1 MKKLRVLYATSEAY
15 PLVKTGGLG
24 DVSHALPTALRRL
37 DIDIRILIP
46 GYPQVLEKLSL
57 VEVYENLNLFNYSVN
72 ILAGTMPDG
81 ITPIYVV
88 DCPALY
94 LRDGGPYQNPEG
106 YDWHDNALRFGVLSK
121 VAALFGNHDLLF
133 KPDVIHCNDWQTGL
147 TAAFL
152 AYSTAPRARTLMSI
166 HNVAYQGIFG
176 AEMVGLLGLPPESF
190 NMLGL
195 EFYGMM
201 SFLKAGLYYSDWIN
215 TVSPNYAR
223 EIQTPAF
230 GHGLDGLLA
239 LRHDH
244 LTGILNGV
252 DIDFWNPEADRYIF
266 APYNKSNLVG
276 KRKNAQALRK
286 KLGLSLTKA
295 DRSPTGYKPLLGVV
309 SRLTS
314 QKGLDL
320 FIPIIP
326 EIVNSDEG
334 AQVAILGSGDHE
346 LEARLQQL
354 AELLPG
360 KVSVTFGYD
369 EELAH
374 QIEAGAD
381 IFIMPSRFEPCGLNQ
396 MYSMRYGTI
405 PVVRRTGGLAD
416 TVIDATPE
424 NLEQQGLATG
434 FVFEKEDS
442 RELLQTIQRTLQA
455 FRDKNIWR
463 KLQQNCM
470 GRDFSWESS
479 AKQYI
484 SLYSKLIQK

>member
-1 MKKLRVLYATSEAY
+1 MTKLRVLYATSEAY

-24 DVSHALPTALRRL
+24 DVSHALPTALRQL
-37 DIDIRILIP
+37 DVDIRILIP

-57 VEVYENLNLFNYSVN
+57 LEIHEDLELFNYSVR
-72 ILAGTMPDG
+72 ILAGIMPDG
-81 ITPIYVV
+81 LTPVYVI

-94 LRDGGPYQNPEG
+94 QREGGPYQTAAG
-106 YDWHDNALRFGVLSK
+106 HDWSDNALRFGLLSK
-121 VAALFGNHDLLF
+121 VAALFGDHEFLF
-133 KPDVIHCNDWQTGL
+133 KPDVVHCNDWQTGL

-166 HNVAYQGIFG
+166 HNVAYQGTFG

-201 SFLKAGLYYSDWIN
+201 SFLKAGLYYSDWIS

-230 GHGLDGLLA
+230 GNGLDGLLA
-239 LRHDH
+239 LRHDQ

-252 DIDFWNPEADRYIF
+252 DINFWNPEADQYIF
-266 APYNKSNLVG
+266 SPYTKSNLAG

-286 KLGLSLTKA
+286 KLGLSLAKA

-326 EIVNSDEG
+326 EIVNGAEG
-334 AQVAILGSGDHE
+334 AQVVILGSGDQE
-346 LEARLQQL
+346 LENRLQQL
-354 AELLPG
+354 AEMLPG
-360 KVSVTFGYD
+360 KVSVTFGYN

-374 QIEAGAD
+374 QIEAAAD

-405 PVVRRTGGLAD
+405 PIVRRTGGLAD

-442 RELLQTIQRTLQA
+442 RELLQTIKRALQA
-455 FRDKNIWR
+455 FRDKNTWR

-470 GRDFSWESS
+470 NRDFSWKNS

-484 SLYSKLIQK
+484 ALYSKLVQQ